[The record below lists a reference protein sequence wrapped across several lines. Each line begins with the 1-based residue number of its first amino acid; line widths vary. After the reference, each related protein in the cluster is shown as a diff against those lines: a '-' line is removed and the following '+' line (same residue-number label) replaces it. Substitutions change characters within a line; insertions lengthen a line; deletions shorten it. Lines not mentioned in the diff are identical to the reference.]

1 MRSWESNIFI
11 KNFFSSRIKKLHL
24 LRLHF
29 FLIWELR
36 LSEHEAWMK
45 RYADPPP
52 TLPRGHLKTPLLCAD
67 SQLLFWQWGN
77 PFWKWFSARDKEQ
90 NLKFFLIARTYF
102 SQTAPVS
109 NDVLPQQNAVRV
121 LCLGSELITP
131 HKYPTYRNWGAIRK
145 YPPRILKG
153 GWRGGWRGQ
162 NTRQG
167 HSRTDTTG
175 SFIA

>member
-1 MRSWESNIFI
+1 MRPEWN
-11 KNFFSSRIKKLHL
+11 
-24 LRLHF
+24 
-29 FLIWELR
+29 
-36 LSEHEAWMK
+36 
-45 RYADPPP
+45 DTQTPPS

-90 NLKFFLIARTYF
+90 NLKFSLIARTYF

-145 YPPRILKG
+145 YLKG
-153 GWRGGWRGQ
+153 GMTRWLEGPKHQAGPQQDWHDGQ
-162 NTRQG
+162 FYSLNKPRCEAFLPLSAFKCTSYEEVFPYWSLPSTET
-167 HSRTDTTG
+167 HVVL
-175 SFIA
+175 F